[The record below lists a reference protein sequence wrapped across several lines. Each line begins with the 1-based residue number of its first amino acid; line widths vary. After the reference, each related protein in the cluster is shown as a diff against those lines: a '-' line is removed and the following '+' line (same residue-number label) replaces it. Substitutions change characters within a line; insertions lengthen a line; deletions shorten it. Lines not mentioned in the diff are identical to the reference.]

1 MLTPNLVAFGVISMS
16 IIKLSVCSLLVS
28 VWAAAQAIPLPSSEA
43 TPPQP
48 SQRSLPHSESGTEPG
63 LQILAGSAGHD
74 APGSGTQTCGQ
85 SHSHPPSQSSQVGKH
100 TAWTHRPT
108 AVFAAAQV
116 AKLLLSSS
124 VFLPSSSSFSLLV
137 LFHSSFFLLF
147 FFLCSSF
154 FHHLLFLI
162 KIM

>member
-1 MLTPNLVAFGVISMS
+1 MLTPNLAAFGVISMS
-16 IIKLSVCSLLVS
+16 IIRLSVCSLLVS
-28 VWAAAQAIPLPSSEA
+28 VWAAAQSIPLPSSEA

-48 SQRSLPHSESGTEPG
+48 SQRSLPHSESGKEPG
-63 LQILAGSAGHD
+63 LQTLTGSAGHD
-74 APGSGTQTCGQ
+74 APGRGTQTCGQ

-100 TAWTHRPT
+100 TAWTHRPI
-108 AVFAAAQV
+108 AVFSAAQV
-116 AKLLLSSS
+116 AKLFLSSS
-124 VFLPSSSSFSLLV
+124 VFLPSSSFSLLV